1 MNMTRL
7 PWMTDDV
14 AQFRDAALRYLADRI
29 APRVPGWIEAKRVDR
44 QTWLDLGAMG
54 MLLPELPEE
63 LGGSGAPIS
72 FQAALIDAM
81 AETGVL
87 PSLGVSVHAIVAH
100 YLLAYAS
107 EAQKQR
113 WLPHMASGEMI
124 AAIAMSEP
132 GAGSDLQGVRTQARR
147 EGDDYVIN
155 GSKTFITN
163 GSIADII
170 CVVVKTDLS
179 AGAKGISL
187 VMVETVDLP
196 GFKVG
201 RVLDKIGMM
210 GSDTAELFF
219 DDVRVPV
226 DNLIGNAEGRG
237 FYQLME
243 QLPFERTILG
253 LMAVA
258 AMERAVTLTA
268 DYVAQRKAFG
278 KTLLELQN
286 TRFKLAECKTIATIG
301 RVFLNDCV
309 QRLCD
314 GTLDSATASM
324 AKWWGSQMQCDIIDE
339 CLQLFGGYG
348 YMREYPIAEM
358 YADARVQKIYGGT
371 NEIMKE
377 LIARSLE
384 AQVR

>member
-1 MNMTRL
+1 
-7 PWMTDDV
+7 
-14 AQFRDAALRYLADRI
+14 
-29 APRVPGWIEAKRVDR
+29 
-44 QTWLDLGAMG
+44 
-54 MLLPELPEE
+54 
-63 LGGSGAPIS
+63 
-72 FQAALIDAM
+72 
-81 AETGVL
+81 
-87 PSLGVSVHAIVAH
+87 
-100 YLLAYAS
+100 
-107 EAQKQR
+107 
-113 WLPHMASGEMI
+113 
-124 AAIAMSEP
+124 
-132 GAGSDLQGVRTQARR
+132 
-147 EGDDYVIN
+147 
-155 GSKTFITN
+155 
-163 GSIADII
+163 
-170 CVVVKTDLS
+170 VKTDLS

-226 DNLIGNAEGRG
+226 DNLIGNTEGRG

-253 LMAVA
+253 VMAVA
-258 AMERAVTLTA
+258 AMERAVALTV
-268 DYVAQRKAFG
+268 DYAAQRKAFG

-301 RVFLNDCV
+301 RVFINDCV

-324 AKWWGSQMQCDIIDE
+324 AKWWSSQMQCDVIDE

-348 YMREYPIAEM
+348 YMREYPIERFFRDIRLM
-358 YADARVQKIYGGT
+358 TIGGGT
-371 NEIMKE
+371 SEIMKE
-377 LIARSLE
+377 LVSRGAGM
-384 AQVR
+384 

>member
-1 MNMTRL
+1 MDMTRL
-7 PWMTDDV
+7 PWMTDDLV
-14 AQFRDAALRYLADRI
+14 QFRDVALRYLADRI

-87 PSLGVSVHAIVAH
+87 PSFGVSVHAIVAH

-107 EAQKQR
+107 EAQKRR

-147 EGDDYVIN
+147 EGDYYVIN

-201 RVLDKIGMM
+201 RVLEKIGMM

-258 AMERAVTLTA
+258 AMERAVTLTV

-301 RVFLNDCV
+301 RVFINDCV
-309 QRLCD
+309 QRLSD

-324 AKWWGSQMQCDIIDE
+324 AKWWGSQMQCDVIDE